1 MADTQASAVKDLI
14 YKGERWLSNEVS
26 MMTDEPNEDFENRFT
41 ESCSHLFSKGRH

>member
-26 MMTDEPNEDFENRFT
+26 MTTDEPNEDFGNRFT
-41 ESCSHLFSKGRH
+41 ESCSHLFSKSRH